1 MFSYLKRKFEKHQI
15 KTTFREF
22 GHKVEEYELPQ
33 FGKVNFAKWENPL
46 ESEKHIT
53 QSQVDFYNAFL
64 KKGDF
69 VIDIGA
75 HIGDSTLPM
84 ALAVGKEGTV
94 LGFDPNPYI
103 YKILKKNAS
112 LNKELTNIIPLQ
124 LAIATHEGD
133 FFYSSSEATHNNG
146 GIAETQQNRHGKYGL
161 NEKVKGV
168 NLERFLNENY
178 PEELKNLSLIKIDT
192 EGYDIEIIRS
202 IASLL
207 KKHKPNLIFECFPGL
222 SKAER
227 QSLYDLVA
235 DMGYHLTYVEAFDAK
250 AKKQAI
256 KRENMSN
263 WKHFDIWAVPV
274 K

>member
-1 MFSYLKRKFEKHQI
+1 M
-15 KTTFREF
+15 
-22 GHKVEEYELPQ
+22 
-33 FGKVNFAKWENPL
+33 
-46 ESEKHIT
+46 
-53 QSQVDFYNAFL
+53 
-64 KKGDF
+64 
-69 VIDIGA
+69 
-75 HIGDSTLPM
+75 
-84 ALAVGKEGTV
+84 
-94 LGFDPNPYI
+94 
-103 YKILKKNAS
+103 
-112 LNKELTNIIPLQ
+112 
-124 LAIATHEGD
+124 
-133 FFYSSSEATHNNG
+133 
-146 GIAETQQNRHGKYGL
+146 

-178 PEELKNLSLIKIDT
+178 PEELKNFSLIKIDT

-207 KKHKPNLIFECFPGL
+207 KKHKPNLIFECFPKL

-250 AKKQAI
+250 AKKKAI
-256 KRENMSN
+256 KRENMSD